1 MTQEINE
8 VLRLSE
14 YVQAAKL
21 KGKTVGF
28 IPTMGALHE
37 GHLAIVRQA
46 RQENN
51 VTVVSIYVN
60 ERQFNHA
67 EDFVKY
73 PRNRERDV
81 HLLQEEGVDV
91 VYFPQTEQL
100 FTPENLP
107 VNFSLKGLE
116 DVLEGASRPGH
127 FKGVVEVVHALFK
140 HVQPTKAYFGLK
152 DFQQVAVLRK
162 MVKELQLPVEI
173 VAVPTVREENGL
185 ALSSRNQRLST
196 EQQREALILFNT
208 LCFLKDHYQKRPFN
222 ELLAQAKA
230 NIQQSSLKL
239 DYLEMVDPETL
250 ISLQEQQPRALAC
263 VAAFCGE
270 VRLIDNMLLIAQ

>member
-1 MTQEINE
+1 MTQEITAVSALATYIHE
-8 VLRLSE
+8 VNS
-14 YVQAAKL
+14 Q
-21 KGKTVGF
+21 GKTVGF

-37 GHLAIVRQA
+37 GHLTIVRKA
-46 RQENN
+46 RKENN
-51 VTVVSIYVN
+51 ITVVSIYVN
-60 ERQFNHA
+60 ERQFNNPD
-67 EDFVKY
+67 DFLKY
-73 PRNRERDV
+73 PRSHRRDFT
-81 HLLQEEGVDV
+81 LLQEEGVDA
-91 VYFPQTEQL
+91 VYFPQTAEL
-100 FTPENLP
+100 FTQENLP
-107 VNFSLKGLE
+107 VRFSMNGLDE
-116 DVLEGASRPGH
+116 LLEGASRPGH

>member
-100 FTPENLP
+100 FSPENLP
-107 VNFSLKGLE
+107 VNFSLKGLA
-116 DVLEGASRPGH
+116 DVLEGAARPGH
-127 FKGVVEVVHALFK
+127 FKGVVEVVHALFL

-152 DFQQVAVLRK
+152 DFQQVAILRK
-162 MVKELQLPVEI
+162 MVKELKLPVDL
-173 VAVPTVREENGL
+173 VAVPTVRAENGL
-185 ALSSRNQRLST
+185 ALSSRNQRLNEC
-196 EQQREALILFNT
+196 EQKEALVLIQT
-208 LCFLKDHYQKRPFN
+208 LSFLKQHYGKIPMK
-222 ELLAQAKA
+222 ELLDQART
-230 NIQQSSLKL
+230 NIHQSPLKL
-239 DYLEMVDPETL
+239 DYLEIVDLETL
-250 ISLQEQQPRALAC
+250 ISLVEVQPQALAC

>member
-1 MTQEINE
+1 MTQEITAVSALATYIHE
-8 VLRLSE
+8 VKS
-14 YVQAAKL
+14 Q
-21 KGKTVGF
+21 GKTVGF

-91 VYFPQTEQL
+91 VYFPQSEQL

-239 DYLEMVDPETL
+239 DYLEVVDPETL